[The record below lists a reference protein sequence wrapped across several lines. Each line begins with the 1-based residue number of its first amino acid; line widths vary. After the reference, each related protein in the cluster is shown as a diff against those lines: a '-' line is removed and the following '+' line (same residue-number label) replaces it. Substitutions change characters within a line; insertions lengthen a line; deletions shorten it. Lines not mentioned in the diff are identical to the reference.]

1 MFTRVFVDE
10 TVLAD
15 YLGER
20 RAYLA
25 CRDRLV
31 ALELA
36 GCIRLFATPE
46 ACRRV
51 RDGLAGAVPED
62 DLASALN
69 VVLGYVELC
78 PASQSAAD
86 GPDACLVSRR
96 SADSGAERRS
106 KGAGRA
112 ASCGA
117 GAGGA
122 FTPQELFDRLEREEG
137 LAFELVDF

>member
-20 RAYLA
+20 RVHLA

-36 GCIRLFATPE
+36 GCIRLLTTPE

-51 RDGLAGAVPED
+51 HDGLAGVVPED
-62 DLASALN
+62 DLASALDA
-69 VVLGYVELC
+69 VLGYVKLC
-78 PASQSAAD
+78 PACEDAAED
-86 GPDACLVSRR
+86 ARVCSVSWRGADVEVGPRLT
-96 SADSGAERRS
+96 E
-106 KGAGRA
+106 AGRA
-112 ASCGA
+112 VSCGVDA
-117 GAGGA
+117 GSA
-122 FTPQELFDRLEREEG
+122 FTPQTFFSQLERKEG
-137 LAFELVDF
+137 LVFELADF